1 MKPRV
6 RALIRFVGM
15 VTVTTAALCGLQET
29 AMAAD
34 GGRVYFFGG
43 IVAPQ
48 FIVSTVDEAT
58 SPSARMTTR
67 VGLDASAVMVAFKGP
82 PGIASGAD
90 VALLVNDGAAS
101 RFGEAAFDTIETRF
115 VGGAGQSLALGA
127 GGRYR
132 VGGDGG
138 VLSLREKTGDV
149 PSANKP
155 VTVVVSYD

>member
-1 MKPRV
+1 
-6 RALIRFVGM
+6 M
-15 VTVTTAALCGLQET
+15 VTVTTAALCSLQDT

-48 FIVSTVDEAT
+48 FVVSTVERVT
-58 SPSARMTTR
+58 RSSAGMTAR
-67 VGLDASAVMVAFKGP
+67 VGLDASTVRVAFKGP
-82 PGIASGAD
+82 PGIVSGAD
-90 VALLVNDGAAS
+90 VGLLVNDGAAS
-101 RFGEAAFDTIETRF
+101 RFGEAAFDTVETHF
-115 VGGAGQSLALGA
+115 VGDAGQSLVRGA

-138 VLSLREKTGDV
+138 MLSLREKTGNV